1 MASWRLGIAML
12 TRTVFIE
19 SEGRY
24 ERLFKVNP
32 PSRVAQFAERV
43 PMVEGRLDR
52 EITTATAYA
61 WLVWEKDRL
70 GSCELFW
77 IPPCRK
83 KLERDEDYDL
93 PTKMW
98 SRRYRGPIIA
108 PSIAPSGHFNEDR
121 IVVTA
126 RPSTSS

>member
-1 MASWRLGIAML
+1 ML

-24 ERLFKVNP
+24 NRLFKVNP

-70 GSCELFW
+70 GSRELFW
-77 IPPCRK
+77 VPPRRK

-93 PTKMW
+93 APKMW
-98 SRRYRGPIIA
+98 SRRCGGPITA
-108 PSIAPSGHFNEDR
+108 PSIAPSDHVNEDR
-121 IVVTA
+121 IVLTGA
-126 RPSTSS
+126 ASTSF